1 MAKNE
6 ALGMLIIVDTREQT
20 PWRFSKDATVQ
31 RAKLDAGD
39 YSLGGF
45 TDRVAIERKSLGDA
59 VQTFCNTDNRERFE
73 DECRLLRGYEWKA
86 IVIEAS
92 VDDVLAHAYRS
103 QAHPNSVIGSTIAW
117 WADFGIP
124 TLWAGDATNAAN
136 IVERLFKRLW
146 TKAAERA
153 A

>member
-1 MAKNE
+1 MAKNDG
-6 ALGMLIIVDTREQT
+6 LGMLIIVDTREQT
-20 PWRFSKDATVQ
+20 PWRFSQEATVQ

-45 TDRVAIERKSLGDA
+45 TDRVAIERKSLADA
-59 VQTFCNTDNRERFE
+59 VQTFCSSERERFE

-86 IVIEAS
+86 IVIEAN

-103 QAHPNSVIGSTIAW
+103 QAHPNSVIGSTVAW
-117 WADFGIP
+117 WADYGIP
-124 TLWAGDATNAAN
+124 TLWAGDARNATN

-146 TKAAERA
+146 LKCDERA